1 MKNTQD
7 EFLDEILEITKE
19 NFISDNDFN
28 HIQRNY
34 RRFYLENFSPDLKM
48 YSFIIILI
56 KLFND
61 EFKSI
66 ENGYNELISI
76 IKSDEQKTELE
87 IDKFNKLNNCKNCI
101 EFFENEIYNY
111 TEFVDDILKQSEN
124 SKENTETPEIDFS
137 GKDEL
142 KPKQKLII
150 LNELGVIDFLN
161 EKLKY
166 KDNATHLAEI
176 LNTILGVN
184 TETLKG
190 YVNLLIRKDNTQ
202 SNSPYNSKKT
212 VSDTMQIYNKF
223 KLKNE

>member
-56 KLFND
+56 KLLND

-166 KDNATHLAEI
+166 KNNATHLAEI
-176 LNTILGVN
+176 LNTILGVK
-184 TETLKG
+184 TDTLKG
-190 YVNLLIRKDNTQ
+190 YVNLLIRKNHTQ
-202 SNSPYNSKKT
+202 SNSPYNSDNT

>member
-34 RRFYLENFSPDLKM
+34 RRFHLENFSPDLKM

-137 GKDEL
+137 GKDKL

-161 EKLKY
+161 EKLK
-166 KDNATHLAEI
+166 
-176 LNTILGVN
+176 
-184 TETLKG
+184 
-190 YVNLLIRKDNTQ
+190 
-202 SNSPYNSKKT
+202 
-212 VSDTMQIYNKF
+212 
-223 KLKNE
+223 